1 VNSVPA
7 LGRFRATVV
16 VAAGAISLS
25 AFPDFVNHAQR
36 WIVHLG
42 NVAAPL
48 AGVILVD
55 YVVLKRRQI
64 DLGALF
70 EPEGRYRYL
79 NGLNV
84 AAVLAVAAGVGV
96 YYSLPHA
103 WLKVLWG
110 TGVGA
115 VAYFVLAAVQ
125 ASAVAAAAGRAT
137 VTSAR
142 SSSSS

>member
-1 VNSVPA
+1 MNAVPA

-16 VAAGAISLS
+16 VAAAAIALS

-48 AGVILVD
+48 AGVILAD
-55 YVVLKRRQI
+55 YLVLKRRRI
-64 DLGALF
+64 DLAALF
-70 EPEGRYRYL
+70 EPDGRYRYL

-96 YYSLPHA
+96 YYSLPHS
-103 WLKVLWG
+103 WLKVVWG
-110 TGVGA
+110 AGVGA
-115 VAYFVLAAVQ
+115 IAYFVLAAAQGSVLVP
-125 ASAVAAAAGRAT
+125 SVSGTTAT
-137 VTSAR
+137 SPH